1 MVMDSFTFTVG
12 KLDAGMAILIGDRA
26 HLIEFPSL
34 LLPPGVSSGS
44 IVNIA
49 VHRNV
54 AEEKRQKR
62 EFWELQD
69 KIFETFGMESPIP
82 PELQVRN
89 VTQTSVTL
97 EWPPIQLATATLR
110 SLDIYRNGER
120 LAVIPNP
127 LQNTSTKLSG
137 LEMNS
142 QYSFQLILRTTA
154 GTYPSNVIKLTTH
167 TMTDTSGISV
177 CFGTVDD
184 PVLLEN
190 AKLALDEMK
199 AKWSD
204 RVQIDTTHFVC
215 TTPASTPMGASA
227 TGGVSQQ
234 PGVEYQKALQA
245 SIPIVLPHWVLSC
258 YQGKK
263 MAPISQFQLGTSPP
277 AGLNLTPFTRSVSSN
292 KAKSPPT
299 SATPGARGSSD
310 SSAFVN
316 QPGAKQ
322 SVERVPH
329 IITNTAQ
336 QLKASA
342 STTSLHDGGEDTPT
356 TPSGE
361 HSART
366 GKPAR
371 RRQGTMQK
379 DFKFP
384 SPSASPA
391 GDGPPTPPAAE
402 TKQEGVKSEDSAAKK
417 SEPHE
422 DKSGSPEESPAGSP
436 APAPVPKVT
445 PAPPPLPELPPEPV
459 RKQSQSGM
467 SAIVDE
473 EVGETEEVDLS

>member
-1 MVMDSFTFTVG
+1 MIECKSIPRTSFARHLHLHLWEQVPREVLVSSPGWNTR
-12 KLDAGMAILIGDRA
+12 KLCRQAYLSSCLIGFCLAIKARS
-26 HLIEFPSL
+26 EFGSL
-34 LLPPGVSSGS
+34 FLFL
-44 IVNIA
+44 
-49 VHRNV
+49 
-54 AEEKRQKR
+54 
-62 EFWELQD
+62 F
-69 KIFETFGMESPIP
+69 F
-82 PELQVRN
+82 
-89 VTQTSVTL
+89 
-97 EWPPIQLATATLR
+97 
-110 SLDIYRNGER
+110 R
-120 LAVIPNP
+120 LTN
-127 LQNTSTKLSG
+127 
-137 LEMNS
+137 
-142 QYSFQLILRTTA
+142 
-154 GTYPSNVIKLTTH
+154 
-167 TMTDTSGISV
+167 
-177 CFGTVDD
+177 
-184 PVLLEN
+184 
-190 AKLALDEMK
+190 
-199 AKWSD
+199 
-204 RVQIDTTHFVC
+204 
-215 TTPASTPMGASA
+215 
-227 TGGVSQQ
+227 
-234 PGVEYQKALQA
+234 
-245 SIPIVLPHWVLSC
+245 VLSPR
-258 YQGKK
+258 

-299 SATPGARGSSD
+299 SATPEARGSSD

-342 STTSLHDGGEDTPT
+342 SATSLHDGGEDTPT

-422 DKSGSPEESPAGSP
+422 DKSGSPEESPPGSP

>member
-12 KLDAGMAILIGDRA
+12 KLDAGMAILIGERA

-69 KIFETFGMESPIP
+69 RIFETFGQESPSP

-97 EWPPIQLATATLR
+97 EWPPIHLATANLR

-137 LEMNS
+137 LEMNT
-142 QYSFQLILRTTA
+142 QYTFQLILRTTA
-154 GTYPSNVIKLTTH
+154 GTHPSNIIKLTTH

-190 AKLALDEMK
+190 AKLALNEMK
-199 AKWSD
+199 ARWSD

-215 TTPASTPMGASA
+215 TTPASTPMGASV
-227 TGGVSQQ
+227 TGGVVQQ

-245 SIPIVLPHWVLSC
+245 SIPIVMPHWVLAC
-258 YQGKK
+258 HQGKK
-263 MAPISQFQLGTSPP
+263 MAPISQFQLGTAPP

-299 SATPGARGSSD
+299 TEESGESSKSG

-316 QPGAKQ
+316 QPGANQ
-322 SVERVPH
+322 SVDKVPH
-329 IITNTAQ
+329 IITDAKQ
-336 QLKASA
+336 QPKPSASA
-342 STTSLHDGGEDTPT
+342 TSLHDGAEEAVTPT

-371 RRQGTMQK
+371 RRQGTMQR

-384 SPSASPA
+384 SPSPSPA
-391 GDGPPTPPAAE
+391 NLPPIPPAAE
-402 TKQEGVKSEDSAAKK
+402 LSKQVDDSEAASEHDTK
-417 SEPHE
+417 PH
-422 DKSGSPEESPAGSP
+422 DDGTPT
-436 APAPVPKVT
+436 APAEEPKKT
-445 PAPPPLPELPPEPV
+445 PAPPPLPELPPEPT
-459 RKQSQSGM
+459 RKQSQSGI
-467 SAIVDE
+467 SSIGDDE
-473 EVGETEEVDLS
+473 LGETEEVDLS

>member
-1 MVMDSFTFTVG
+1 MDSFTFTVG
-12 KLDAGMAILIGDRA
+12 KLDAGMAILIGERA

-54 AEEKRQKR
+54 AEEKKQKR

-69 KIFETFGMESPIP
+69 KIFETFGLESPAP
-82 PELQVRN
+82 PQLEVRN

-137 LEMNS
+137 LEMNT

-154 GTYPSNVIKLTTH
+154 GTYPSNIIKLTTH

-184 PVLLEN
+184 LVLLEN

-245 SIPIVLPHWVLSC
+245 SIPIVLPHWALAC

-263 MAPISQFQLGTSPP
+263 
-277 AGLNLTPFTRSVSSN
+277 
-292 KAKSPPT
+292 
-299 SATPGARGSSD
+299 
-310 SSAFVN
+310 
-316 QPGAKQ
+316 
-322 SVERVPH
+322 
-329 IITNTAQ
+329 
-336 QLKASA
+336 
-342 STTSLHDGGEDTPT
+342 
-356 TPSGE
+356 
-361 HSART
+361 
-366 GKPAR
+366 
-371 RRQGTMQK
+371 
-379 DFKFP
+379 
-384 SPSASPA
+384 
-391 GDGPPTPPAAE
+391 
-402 TKQEGVKSEDSAAKK
+402 
-417 SEPHE
+417 
-422 DKSGSPEESPAGSP
+422 
-436 APAPVPKVT
+436 
-445 PAPPPLPELPPEPV
+445 
-459 RKQSQSGM
+459 
-467 SAIVDE
+467 
-473 EVGETEEVDLS
+473 